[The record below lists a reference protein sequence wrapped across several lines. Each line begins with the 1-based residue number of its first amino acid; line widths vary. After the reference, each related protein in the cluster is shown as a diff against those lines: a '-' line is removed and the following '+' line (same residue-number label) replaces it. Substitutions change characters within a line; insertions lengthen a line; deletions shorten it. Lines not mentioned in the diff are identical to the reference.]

1 MRESW
6 CSGMRGQSFCC
17 LAACTEQPLG
27 ASPSAEGHD
36 SKMSKSS
43 LWSLVSKMPP
53 ERFSSLYLG
62 FPRNIRHLLADW
74 LENQPWM
81 FLDCAD
87 PFCLSM
93 AVTILA
99 SMVDELRSASQHC
112 SNKDELLQQADCLEG
127 ICKRDPQQMVETFK
141 GILERE
147 KAAVIEQFRSLPIN
161 YYLKQEELKFRLETQ
176 NLHHKLGE
184 TQVLL
189 DRLGQATKV
198 TRSSPPDVEG
208 IKLQLTS
215 LIMSAVTLL
224 ESMQAQVLKRI
235 HIWKRQQ
242 QLSGNGA
249 PFSEDLSHIQEKCE
263 ILFDIHICLSQ
274 ELMKTSAEVGTEA
287 FTELPK
293 QLSNSLI
300 TLVKSSLI
308 VDKQPPQVLKTQTK
322 FQAGLRFFLGSKLL
336 DNQDK
341 MPSVKASIITE
352 KQAREMVLRQSVEA
366 WTECAGE
373 IVNNTATL
381 EKHLSSK
388 VYGAVFKNL
397 SVKKIKRCERKGSES
412 VTEEKCAILFTV
424 KFNHSTFNMAFH
436 VEALSLPL
444 VVIVHGNQDNNAKAT
459 ILWDNAFAEG
469 ERLPFIVSERVP
481 WPKMCETL
489 NLRFVSEVGTSQGL
503 LSEHFIFLAQKVF
516 NDNSLNAEDFQ
527 HRSVSWSQFNKE
539 LLPGR
544 SFTFWQWFD
553 GVVEL
558 SKKCLKNYWSDKL
571 IIGFISKQ
579 YVHKLLCSQPDGTFI
594 LRFSDSEIGGI
605 TIAHILRNQEG
616 AAQIQNIQPFT
627 AHDLGIRT
635 LGDRIKDLTQLKYLY
650 KQKLKDEAFQ
660 KHYTKQPTTKT
671 DGYTPASIIMAVNNA
686 QGQSKPSDTSISP
699 KPEMGAHQQDS
710 PVAQSPVYP
719 SPMICSQN
727 PNIVMGSQVHLGN
740 LHLPFPGSYP
750 DIQVPVAH
758 MTSPSHLTGTCDTM
772 LSGSPSPA
780 YSPVGSMNP
789 NTASPLCSQYPDLMQ
804 VDPPQFQ
811 TSMMLSEMGFNGMPL
826 SNSISETTLNL
837 DDIID
842 DLIDMAAFPGVH
854 CTMPSSI
861 EPTGERL
868 QL

>member
-1 MRESW
+1 
-6 CSGMRGQSFCC
+6 
-17 LAACTEQPLG
+17 
-27 ASPSAEGHD
+27 
-36 SKMSKSS
+36 MSKTS

-53 ERFSSLYLG
+53 ECFSSLYQG

-81 FLDCAD
+81 FLDVSDA
-87 PFCLSM
+87 FCLSM
-93 AVTILA
+93 AMTILA
-99 SMVDELRSASQHC
+99 SMVDELRRASQHC
-112 SNKDELLQQADCLEG
+112 SNKEELLQQINCLED
-127 ICKRDPQQMVETFK
+127 ICQREPRQMVETFK

-147 KAAVIEQFRSLPIN
+147 KTAVIEQFRSLPIS
-161 YYLKQEELKFRLETQ
+161 YCLKQEEMKFRLETQ
-176 NLHHKLGE
+176 NLRHKLGE
-184 TQVLL
+184 TQALL
-189 DRLGQATKV
+189 DRLGQAAKV
-198 TRSSPPDVEG
+198 NKPSTPDVDG
-208 IKLQLTS
+208 IKLKLTS
-215 LIMSAVTLL
+215 LILSTVNLL
-224 ESMQAQVLKRI
+224 ASMQAQLLKRI

-249 PFSEDLSHIQEKCE
+249 PFNDDLSPIQEKCE
-263 ILFDIHICLSQ
+263 ILFDIHIRLNQ
-274 ELMKTSAEVGTEA
+274 ELLRTSSEVGTEA
-287 FTELPK
+287 FKGLPE

-322 FQAGLRFFLGSKLL
+322 FQASVRILLGSKLL

-341 MPSVKASIITE
+341 MPSVKVSIITE
-352 KQAREMVLRQSVEA
+352 KQAREMMLRQSIEA

-381 EKHLSSK
+381 EKHPSSK

-424 KFNHSTFNMAFH
+424 KFNHSTFNMTFH
-436 VEALSLPL
+436 LEALSLPL

-459 ILWDNAFAEG
+459 ILWDNAFAEV
-469 ERLPFIVSERVP
+469 ERHPFKVSESVA

-489 NLRFVSEVGTSQGL
+489 NLRFVSEVGTSQSL
-503 LSEHFIFLAQKVF
+503 LPEHFIFLAQKVF

-527 HRSVSWSQFNKE
+527 HRNVSWSQFNKE

-558 SKKCLKNYWSDKL
+558 SKKCLKSYWSDKL

-579 YVHKLLCSQPDGTFI
+579 YVHKLLCSQPDGTFL

-616 AAQIQNIQPFT
+616 APQIQNIQPFT

-635 LGDRIKDLTQLKYLY
+635 LGDRIRDLTQLKYLY
-650 KQKLKDEAFQ
+650 KQKPKDEAFQ
-660 KHYTKQPTTKT
+660 KHYTKVQPTTKS
-671 DGYTPASIIMAVNNA
+671 DGYTPASIRMEVSN
-686 QGQSKPSDTSISP
+686 
-699 KPEMGAHQQDS
+699 
-710 PVAQSPVYP
+710 SPVYP
-719 SPMICSQN
+719 SPLVCSQN
-727 PNIVMGSQVHLGN
+727 PNIVMGSQVHPGN
-740 LHLPFPGSYP
+740 LHIPFPGSYP
-750 DIQVPVAH
+750 EIQVPVAH
-758 MTSPSHLTGTCDTM
+758 MTSPSHLPGTCDTM
-772 LSGSPSPA
+772 IRGSLSPA
-780 YSPVGSMNP
+780 YSPVNSMNP
-789 NTASPLCSQYPDLMQ
+789 NTASPVCSQYQDLMQ

-811 TSMMLSEMGFNGMPL
+811 PHMMGLEMVFNGMPH
-826 SNSISETTLNL
+826 SDSISDLPLSL
-837 DDIID
+837 DDIEDI
-842 DLIDMAAFPGVH
+842 IDMITAPAAH
-854 CTMPSSI
+854 CPAPSSI
-861 EPTGERL
+861 ESSGERL